1 MLAATNLAT
10 RDQAMTQLS
19 TDDITAITQLYARYN
34 HAIDSGNGAGWAA
47 TFTPDGTFSSATG
60 NFAGTDQ
67 LSAFATGFAQRIK
80 ARHWTNNLVIDAAD
94 GGATGS
100 CYLMLL
106 ALQEGKANILTTA
119 IYKDQLVKTDGGWKF
134 TSRTVVGDA

>member
-1 MLAATNLAT
+1 
-10 RDQAMTQLS
+10 MTQLS
-19 TDDITAITQLYARYN
+19 TEDILAITQLYARYN

-47 TFTPDGTFSSATG
+47 TFTPDGTFSSASGTFTG
-60 NFAGTDQ
+60 TEQ
-67 LSAFATGFAQRIK
+67 LTAFATGFSQRLK
-80 ARHWTNNLVIDAAD
+80 ARHWTNNLVIDGAEN

-119 IYKDQLVKTDGGWKF
+119 IYKDQLVKAGDTWKF
-134 TSRTVVGDA
+134 ASRTVVGDA